1 MRLAGITLC
10 ALAGSSDALNVGFK
24 APSLRRVSPRA
35 VASLEKPTADKIS
48 AEQPLHVL
56 IAGAGVG
63 GLALANSLEL
73 QSNCHVT
80 YTVLE

>member
-10 ALAGSSDALNVGFK
+10 ALAGSSDALQVGFR
-24 APSLRRVSPRA
+24 PHTLPRVSPRC
-35 VASLEKPTADKIS
+35 VASLEKPTTDKIS
-48 AEQPLHVL
+48 AEEPLHVL

-73 QSNCHVT
+73 QSKSHVK